1 MGSPTNKTT
10 LYPKSHILAASGIAA
25 ALSFFLLVIPST
37 EVEAQKTFIPL
48 DLTNPEVKQAT
59 ALNEKVTSLL
69 SANVIAPLKDGDFG
83 SLAQVA
89 RNNSSKGG
97 FIDHLRVADQEP
109 PPLRSSAA
117 NLNDIESSNTNT
129 GWTSVTVESGN
140 TLSTLFSQVGIPNST
155 MYSVLNSSKDAK
167 RFTRLRVGQILE
179 FQLDSDGDLLAL
191 RSKLS
196 DLETIQVSRE
206 DKGFVFSK
214 EQLEPEVRNR
224 YAEGQINSSLF
235 LAAQQADM
243 PHSLTMQMA
252 NIFGYDIDFA
262 RQIRQ
267 GDSFEVLFEEK
278 HLNDKRVGTGN
289 ILAARFT
296 NRGREYTAVRYV
308 DRQGQASYYRAD
320 GTSMRRAFIRT
331 PVEFARIS
339 SRFNPNRRH
348 PILNT
353 IRAHNGVDYA
363 APTGTPIMATGD
375 GRITH
380 LGRKGGYGNT
390 IVIRHGQQ
398 YQTLYAHLN
407 GYARGL
413 SNGSHVTQGQV
424 IGYVGMTGLAT
435 GPHLHY
441 EFLVNGRHV
450 DPLRVDLPVA
460 DPVPDNERE
469 RFMAQ
474 SKQVMASLDQHRT
487 IQLAMLDQ

>member
-1 MGSPTNKTT
+1 MGSQTNKST

-25 ALSFFLLVIPST
+25 ALSFFLLVIPSA
-37 EVEAQKTFIPL
+37 EVEAHKTFIPL
-48 DLTNPEVKQAT
+48 DLSNPDIQQAT
-59 ALNEKVTSLL
+59 ALNEKVSSLL
-69 SANVIAPLKDGDFG
+69 SANVITPLKDGDFG

-89 RNNSSKGG
+89 RNNSSGD
-97 FIDHLRVADQEP
+97 FVDLLHVAHQEP
-109 PPLRSSAA
+109 PPLTPEHDAA
-117 NLNDIESSNTNT
+117 GST
-129 GWTSVTVESGN
+129 GDNWKRVTVESGN
-140 TLSTLFSQVGIPNST
+140 TLSTLFNQVGIPNST
-155 MYSVLNSSKDAK
+155 MYTVLNSSKDAK

-179 FQLDSDGDLLAL
+179 FQLDADGDLLAL
-191 RSKLS
+191 RSKLN
-196 DLETIQVSRE
+196 DLETIQISRTDDSFE
-206 DKGFVFSK
+206 FSK
-214 EQLEPEVRNR
+214 EQLEPEVRTR

-243 PHSLTMQMA
+243 PHRLTMQMA

-320 GTSMRRAFIRT
+320 GSSMRRAFIRT

-375 GRITH
+375 GRIVH

-390 IVIRHGQQ
+390 IVIRHGNQ

-460 DPVPDNERE
+460 DPVPANERD

>member
-37 EVEAQKTFIPL
+37 DVEAHKTFIPL
-48 DLTNPEVKQAT
+48 DLSNPETQST
-59 ALNEKVTSLL
+59 SALSERVTSLL
-69 SANVIAPLKDGDFG
+69 NDNVIIPLKDGDFG
-83 SLAQVA
+83 ALTQAIHPA
-89 RNNSSKGG
+89 DGDL
-97 FIDHLRVADQEP
+97 IDQLLMANQEP
-109 PPLRSSAA
+109 PPLNNEMHADNHDS
-117 NLNDIESSNTNT
+117 LGTTDH
-129 GWTSVTVESGN
+129 WTRLTVESGN
-140 TLSTLFSQVGIPNST
+140 TLSTVFDRVGIPTST
-155 MYSVLNSSKDAK
+155 LYSVLDSSNEAK
-167 RFTRLRVGQILE
+167 RFTRLRIGQILE
-179 FQLDSDGDLLAL
+179 FKLDDGGDLLAL
-191 RSKLS
+191 RSKLN
-196 DLETIQVSRE
+196 DLETIEISRNG
-206 DKGFVFSK
+206 DGFVFNK
-214 EQLEPEVRNR
+214 ELLEPEVRNR
-224 YAEGQINSSLF
+224 FAQGQINSSLF
-235 LAAQQADM
+235 LAAQRAEM
-243 PHSLTMQMA
+243 PHNLTMQMA

-262 RQIRQ
+262 REIRQ
-267 GDSFEVLFEEK
+267 GDNFEVLFEEK
-278 HLNDKRVGTGN
+278 HLDGKRVGTGN
-289 ILAARFT
+289 ILAARFV

-363 APTGTPIMATGD
+363 APTGTPIKATGD
-375 GRITH
+375 GRIIH

-398 YQTLYAHLN
+398 YQTLYAHMN

-441 EFLVNGRHV
+441 EFLRSGRHV

-469 RFMAQ
+469 RFMEQ

-487 IQLAMLDQ
+487 TQLAMLDQ